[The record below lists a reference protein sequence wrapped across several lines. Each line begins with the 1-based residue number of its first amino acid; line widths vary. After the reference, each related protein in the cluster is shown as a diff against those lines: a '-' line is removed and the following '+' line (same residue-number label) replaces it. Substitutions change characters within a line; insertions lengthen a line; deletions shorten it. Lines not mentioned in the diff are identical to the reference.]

1 MKKREITATGMINN
15 NGGLQMYMGE
25 LNQFFAM
32 HKGSRIIARFIVAS
46 PGSSEALKGYYFNYV
61 VPTFR
66 TGIWEA
72 GERLTDEQT
81 ERRLRELSPV
91 MYEQIPNIETGE
103 YETRLRT
110 IAELSNAE
118 LIEHIEHLKQIAA
131 EEYSIFIDDPKSIST
146 PAHDALEDVKACKRC
161 IPVLVENGII
171 ELKPKEYPA
180 EQLKFNPEPE
190 PAKTKKVKREVLVH
204 DPKPKLA
211 PDAEPENK
219 VAKLLNETDF

>member
-1 MKKREITATGMINN
+1 MEVKEMTIADVLKTPAFYNNLKVVISDLENTRRKAGMMADAPLKRHPIDRLQERGVFEPGQMTVLYAKEKEKIIKVICGGIKMKRREISSSGNIGND
-15 NGGLQMYMGE
+15 GKLRMYFGE

-103 YETRLRT
+103 YETRLRK
-110 IAELSNAE
+110 ISELSNAE

-131 EEYSIFIDDPKSIST
+131 EEYSIFIDDPKS
-146 PAHDALEDVKACKRC
+146 
-161 IPVLVENGII
+161 
-171 ELKPKEYPA
+171 
-180 EQLKFNPEPE
+180 F
-190 PAKTKKVKREVLVH
+190 
-204 DPKPKLA
+204 
-211 PDAEPENK
+211 
-219 VAKLLNETDF
+219 